1 MGTWPVFALS
11 QLLVTALLTMFLFRV
26 LLPIS
31 LLLGIPL
38 LMAQNVNSAV
48 AEEKIRFSVAA
59 ITGSYM
65 DEFVAI
71 EKGYHREEGL
81 TVEMIRAGGG
91 IATQALIAGD
101 LHFSTSAG
109 SALTAMLRGAEI
121 KVVYTN
127 IDRPGYQLW
136 SAQPEI
142 KNLKDLIGKRVGVTS
157 RGDTQEL
164 SVRLLLRKHGIDA
177 NSVVYIAVGFG
188 GARLA
193 ALQTGTV
200 DAVPLGAGDF
210 AQLKQ
215 PKGHML
221 GDTQKE
227 IRFAYVGLA
236 VPNRLLARQPIL
248 VERFL
253 RSVIKGREYAR
264 RYREQT
270 IVIIG
275 KYTQRKR
282 EFNEFDY
289 DSTRPVLTPEGWV
302 PDEILKEDIAM
313 RAELVGVPAPADV
326 NRFFDYSIAKKIY
339 RELKTAGWQPTP

>member
-1 MGTWPVFALS
+1 MIIKLFVFFFVLS
-11 QLLVTALLTMFLFRV
+11 IGV
-26 LLPIS
+26 LHTPKNAS
-31 LLLGIPL
+31 P
-38 LMAQNVNSAV
+38 AT
-48 AEEKIRFSVAA
+48 AEEKVRFSVAA

-71 EKGYHREEGL
+71 EKGYHRDEGL
-81 TVEMIRAGGG
+81 AVEMIRAGGG

-109 SALTAMLRGAEI
+109 SALSAMLRGAEI

-136 SAQPEI
+136 SGHPEI
-142 KNLKDLIGKRVGVTS
+142 KSLKELIGKKVGVTS

-164 SVRLLLRKHGIDA
+164 SVRLLLRKHGINA
-177 NSVVYIAVGFG
+177 NSVVYIPVGFG
-188 GARLA
+188 GTRLA
-193 ALQTGTV
+193 ALQAGTV

-210 AQLKQ
+210 VQLKQ

-221 GDTQKE
+221 GDTEKE

-236 VPNRLLARQPIL
+236 VSSRLLAKQPNL

-253 RSVIKGREYAR
+253 RAVIKGREYAR

-270 IVIIG
+270 IAIIG

-289 DSTRPVLTPEGWV
+289 DSTVPVLTAEGWV
-302 PDEILKEDIAM
+302 AEDILKDDVAV
-313 RAELVGVPAPADV
+313 RAELVGVAPPADHTK
-326 NRFFDYSIAKKIY
+326 FFDYSIAKKIY
-339 RELKTAGWQPTP
+339 ADLKKTGWKPTP

>member
-1 MGTWPVFALS
+1 MKKLFVIFGAIAGAF
-11 QLLVTALLTMFLFRV
+11 LLQPPA
-26 LLPIS
+26 
-31 LLLGIPL
+31 
-38 LMAQNVNSAV
+38 ASAAT
-48 AEEKIRFSVAA
+48 AEEKVRFSVAA
-59 ITGSYM
+59 VTGSYM

-81 TVEMIRAGGG
+81 SAEMIRAGGG

-109 SALTAMLRGAEI
+109 SALGAMLRGAEI

-136 SAQPEI
+136 SGRPEI
-142 KNLKDLIGKRVGVTS
+142 KNLKDLAGKKVGVTS

-164 SVRLLLRKHGIDA
+164 SVRLLLRKHGINA
-177 NSVVYIAVGFG
+177 NSVAYIPVGFG
-188 GARLA
+188 GTRLA
-193 ALQTGTV
+193 ALQAGTV

-221 GDTQKE
+221 GDTEKE

-236 VPNRLLARQPIL
+236 VSNRLLARQPTL

-253 RSVIKGREYAR
+253 RAVVKGREYAR

-270 IVIIG
+270 IPIIG
-275 KYTQRKR
+275 KYTRRNQ
-282 EFNEFDY
+282 EFNEIDY
-289 DSTRPVLTPEGWV
+289 DSTVPVLTPEGWV
-302 PDEILKEDIAM
+302 SDEILKEDVAM
-313 RAELVGVPAPADV
+313 RAELVGVPVPSDYGK
-326 NRFFDYSIAKKIY
+326 FFDYSIVRKIY
-339 RELKTAGWQPTP
+339 RELKSSGWKPAP

>member
-1 MGTWPVFALS
+1 MLMHRFFVLVFAL
-11 QLLVTALLTMFLFRV
+11 LGATLVTAKANAGAAT
-26 LLPIS
+26 
-31 LLLGIPL
+31 
-38 LMAQNVNSAV
+38 
-48 AEEKIRFSVAA
+48 EEKVRFSVAA

-71 EKGYHREEGL
+71 EKGYHRAEGL
-81 TVEMIRAGGG
+81 AVEMIRAGGG

-142 KNLKDLIGKRVGVTS
+142 KTLKDLIGKRVGVTS

-177 NSVVYIAVGFG
+177 NSVVYMAVGFG

-221 GDTQKE
+221 GDTEKE

-236 VPNRLLARQPIL
+236 VSNRLLARQPDL

-270 IVIIG
+270 IPIIE

-289 DSTRPVLTPEGWV
+289 DSTRPVLTAEGWV
-302 PDEILKEDIAM
+302 PDNVLREDVAM
-313 RAELVGVPAPADV
+313 RAELTGVPVPADV
-326 NRFFDYSIAKKIY
+326 NKFFDYSIAKKIY
-339 RELKTAGWQPTP
+339 RELKTAGWEPTP

>member
-1 MGTWPVFALS
+1 MNRF
-11 QLLVTALLTMFLFRV
+11 LVIAAALLGASLFAGK
-26 LLPIS
+26 P
-31 LLLGIPL
+31 
-38 LMAQNVNSAV
+38 VN
-48 AEEKIRFSVAA
+48 AEDKVRFSVAA

-71 EKGYHREEGL
+71 EKGYHRDEGL
-81 TVEMIRAGGG
+81 AVEMIRAGGG

-109 SALTAMLRGAEI
+109 SALSAMLRGAEM
-121 KVVYTN
+121 KVIYTN

-136 SAQPEI
+136 SGQPEI
-142 KNLKDLIGKRVGVTS
+142 KSLKDLVGKKIGVTS

-164 SVRLLLRKHGIDA
+164 SVRLLLRKHGINA
-177 NSVVYIAVGFG
+177 NSVAYIPVGFG
-188 GARLA
+188 GTRLA
-193 ALQTGTV
+193 ALQAGTV

-210 AQLKQ
+210 AQIKQ

-221 GDTQKE
+221 GDTEKE

-236 VPNRLLARQPIL
+236 VSNRLLARQPAL

-253 RSVIKGREYAR
+253 RAVIKGREYAR

-270 IVIIG
+270 IPILE

-282 EFNEFDY
+282 EFNEIDY
-289 DSTRPVLTPEGWV
+289 DSTVPVLTADGSV
-302 PDEILKEDIAM
+302 ANEILKEDVAM
-313 RAELVGVPAPADV
+313 RAELVGVPMPADYTK
-326 NRFFDYSIAKKIY
+326 FFDYSIAKKIY
-339 RELKTAGWQPTP
+339 SELKSSGWKPSP

>member
-1 MGTWPVFALS
+1 MNAIITRYFLGAMIWATFFGTQICA
-11 QLLVTALLTMFLFRV
+11 A
-26 LLPIS
+26 
-31 LLLGIPL
+31 
-38 LMAQNVNSAV
+38 
-48 AEEKIRFSVAA
+48 AEEKVRFSVAA
-59 ITGSYM
+59 VTSSYM

-71 EKGYHREEGL
+71 EKGYHRDEGL
-81 TVEMIRAGGG
+81 SVEMIRAGGG

-109 SALTAMLRGAEI
+109 SALSAMLRGAEI

-136 SAQPEI
+136 SGQSDI
-142 KNLKDLIGKRVGVTS
+142 KQLKDLRGKRVGVTS

-177 NSVVYIAVGFG
+177 NSVAYVPVGFG
-188 GARLA
+188 AQRLA
-193 ALQTGTV
+193 ALQAGSV

-236 VPNRLLARQPIL
+236 VASKLIARQPEL
-248 VERFL
+248 VEKFL
-253 RSVIKGREYAR
+253 RSVVKGREYAR

-270 IVIIG
+270 IAILG
-275 KYTQRKR
+275 KYTRRER

-289 DSTRPVLTPEGWV
+289 DSTLPVLTPEGWV
-302 PDEILKEDIAM
+302 GDGVLKEDVAM
-313 RAELVGVPAPADV
+313 RAELVNVPAPGDY
-326 NRFFDYSIAKKIY
+326 NKFFDYSIVKKIY
-339 RELKTAGWQPTP
+339 RDLKSSGWKPAP

>member
-1 MGTWPVFALS
+1 MLMNRFLVLACALWGAT
-11 QLLVTALLTMFLFRV
+11 LVAGQV
-26 LLPIS
+26 
-31 LLLGIPL
+31 
-38 LMAQNVNSAV
+38 AAA
-48 AEEKIRFSVAA
+48 AEEKVRFSVAA

-71 EKGYHREEGL
+71 EKGYHREERL
-81 TVEMIRAGGG
+81 AVEMIRAGGG

-109 SALTAMLRGAEI
+109 SALSAMLRGAEI

-127 IDRPGYQLW
+127 IDRPGYQVW

-142 KNLKDLIGKRVGVTS
+142 KSLKDLIGKKIGVTT

-177 NSVVYIAVGFG
+177 NSVAYIPVGFG
-188 GARLA
+188 GTRLA
-193 ALQTGTV
+193 ALQAGSV

-215 PKGHML
+215 PRGHML
-221 GDTQKE
+221 GDTEKE

-236 VPNRLLARQPIL
+236 VSSRLLARQPNL
-248 VERFL
+248 VERYL

-270 IVIIG
+270 ILILG
-275 KYTQRKR
+275 KVTQRKR
-282 EFNEFDY
+282 EFNEIDY
-289 DSTRPVLTPEGWV
+289 DSTVPVLTAEGWV
-302 PDEILKEDIAM
+302 SEEILKEDVAM
-313 RAELVGVPAPADV
+313 RSELVGVPPPADYAK
-326 NRFFDYSIAKKIY
+326 FFDYSMVRKIY
-339 RELKTAGWQPTP
+339 RELKATGWKPTP

>member
-1 MGTWPVFALS
+1 MKRLLIVTGIMVCAVAL
-11 QLLVTALLTMFLFRV
+11 QLLA
-26 LLPIS
+26 
-31 LLLGIPL
+31 
-38 LMAQNVNSAV
+38 AV
-48 AEEKIRFSVAA
+48 AAAAEEKVRFSVAA

-81 TVEMIRAGGG
+81 AVEMIRAGGG

-109 SALTAMLRGAEI
+109 TALGAMLRGAEI

-127 IDRPGYQLW
+127 IDRPGYQVW

-142 KNLKDLIGKRVGVTS
+142 KTLKDLVGKKVGVTS

-164 SVRLLLRKHGIDA
+164 SVRLLLRKHGINA
-177 NSVVYIAVGFG
+177 NAVAYIPVGFG
-188 GARLA
+188 GTRLA
-193 ALQTGTV
+193 ALQAGTV

-221 GDTQKE
+221 GDTEKE

-236 VPNRLLARQPIL
+236 VSSRLLARQPNL

-253 RSVIKGREYAR
+253 RAVVKAREYAR
-264 RYREQT
+264 LYREQT
-270 IVIIG
+270 IAIIG

-289 DSTRPVLTPEGWV
+289 DSTVPVLTPEGWV
-302 PDEILKEDIAM
+302 SDDILKEDVAV
-313 RAELVGVPAPADV
+313 RSELVGVPVPSDYGK
-326 NRFFDYSIAKKIY
+326 FFDYSIVRKIY
-339 RELKTAGWQPTP
+339 RELKSSGWKPTP

>member
-1 MGTWPVFALS
+1 MFTARFSVPLFVLFGMTLFASAITGTV
-11 QLLVTALLTMFLFRV
+11 
-26 LLPIS
+26 I
-31 LLLGIPL
+31 
-38 LMAQNVNSAV
+38 
-48 AEEKIRFSVAA
+48 AEEKVRFSVAA
-59 ITGSYM
+59 VTGSYM

-71 EKGYHREEGL
+71 EKGYHRDEGL

-109 SALTAMLRGAEI
+109 SALGAMLRGAEI

-127 IDRPGYQLW
+127 IDRPGYQVW
-136 SAQPEI
+136 SGKPEI
-142 KNLKDLIGKRVGVTS
+142 KSLKDLAGKKVGVTS

-177 NSVVYIAVGFG
+177 NSVAYIPVGFG
-188 GARLA
+188 ATRLA
-193 ALQTGTV
+193 ALQTGNV

-210 AQLKQ
+210 AQLKH

-221 GDTQKE
+221 GDTEKE

-236 VPNRLLARQPIL
+236 VYSRLLARQPNL

-253 RSVIKGREYAR
+253 RAVIKGREYAR

-270 IVIIG
+270 IPILG

-282 EFNEFDY
+282 EFNEIDY
-289 DSTRPVLTPEGWV
+289 DSTLPVLTPEGWV
-302 PDEILKEDIAM
+302 ADDILKEDVAM
-313 RAELVGVPAPADV
+313 RAELVGVQAPADYTK
-326 NRFFDYSIAKKIY
+326 FFDYSAVKKIY
-339 RELKTAGWQPTP
+339 RELKTAGWKPAP

>member
-1 MGTWPVFALS
+1 MMVLS
-11 QLLVTALLTMFLFRV
+11 RTT
-26 LLPIS
+26 
-31 LLLGIPL
+31 LLLLAVVGTSL
-38 LMAQNVNSAV
+38 FTAQILRAAST
-48 AEEKIRFSVAA
+48 EEKVRFSVAA
-59 ITGSYM
+59 VTGSYM
-65 DEFVAI
+65 DEFIAI
-71 EKGYHREEGL
+71 ERGYHRDEGL

-109 SALTAMLRGAEI
+109 SALSAMLRGAEI

-136 SAQPEI
+136 SGQPEI
-142 KNLKDLIGKRVGVTS
+142 KSLKDLIGKRIGVTS

-177 NSVVYIAVGFG
+177 NSVAYISVGFG
-188 GARLA
+188 ATRLA
-193 ALQTGTV
+193 ALQTGII
-200 DAVPLGAGDF
+200 DAAPLGAGDF

-221 GDTQKE
+221 GDTEKE

-236 VPNRLLARQPIL
+236 VSSRLLARQPNL

-253 RSVIKGREYAR
+253 RSVIRGREYGR

-270 IVIIG
+270 IPILD

-282 EFNEFDY
+282 EFNEIDY
-289 DSTRPVLTPEGWV
+289 DSTLPVLTAEGWV
-302 PDEILKEDIAM
+302 PDEVIKEDVAM
-313 RAELVGVPAPADV
+313 RAELVGVPAPADSAK
-326 NRFFDYSIAKKIY
+326 FFDYSIVKRIY
-339 RELKTAGWQPTP
+339 RELKTAGWKPTP

>member
-1 MGTWPVFALS
+1 MVMNRFLVLVFAL
-11 QLLVTALLTMFLFRV
+11 LGATLVTAKVGGAAT
-26 LLPIS
+26 
-31 LLLGIPL
+31 
-38 LMAQNVNSAV
+38 
-48 AEEKIRFSVAA
+48 AEEKVRFSVAA
-59 ITGSYM
+59 VTASYM

-71 EKGYHREEGL
+71 EKGYHRDEGFM
-81 TVEMIRAGGG
+81 VEMIRAGGG

-164 SVRLLLRKHGIDA
+164 SVRLLLRKYGIDA

-221 GDTQKE
+221 GDTAKE

-236 VPNRLLARQPIL
+236 VSSRLLARQPNL

-253 RSVIKGREYAR
+253 SSVIKGREYAR

-270 IVIIG
+270 IPIIA

-289 DSTRPVLTPEGWV
+289 DSTRPVLTAEGWV
-302 PDEILKEDIAM
+302 PDEVLKEDVAM
-313 RAELVGVPAPADV
+313 RAELVGVPVPADV
-326 NRFFDYSIAKKIY
+326 NKFFDYSIAKKIY
-339 RELKTAGWQPTP
+339 RELKTAGWAPTP

>member
-1 MGTWPVFALS
+1 MLMNRFLLLTFLS
-11 QLLVTALLTMFLFRV
+11 ATLVT
-26 LLPIS
+26 
-31 LLLGIPL
+31 GK
-38 LMAQNVNSAV
+38 V
-48 AEEKIRFSVAA
+48 AGAATVEEKVRFSVAA
-59 ITGSYM
+59 VTGSYM

-71 EKGYHREEGL
+71 EKGYHRDEGL

-109 SALTAMLRGAEI
+109 SALSAMLRGAEI
-121 KVVYTN
+121 KVIYTN
-127 IDRPGYQLW
+127 IDRPGYQVW

-142 KNLKDLIGKRVGVTS
+142 KTLKDLIGKKIGVTS

-177 NSVVYIAVGFG
+177 NSVAYIPVGFG
-188 GARLA
+188 GTRLA
-193 ALQTGTV
+193 ALQVGSV

-221 GDTQKE
+221 GDTEKE

-236 VPNRLLARQPIL
+236 VSSRLLARQPNL

-270 IVIIG
+270 IPILG

-282 EFNEFDY
+282 EFNEIDY
-289 DSTRPVLTPEGWV
+289 DSTLPVLTAEGWV
-302 PDEILKEDIAM
+302 SDEILKEVVAM
-313 RAELVGVPAPADV
+313 RSELVGVPMPSDYAK
-326 NRFFDYSIAKKIY
+326 FFDYSIARKIY
-339 RELKTAGWQPTP
+339 RELKVTAWKPTP

>member
-1 MGTWPVFALS
+1 MTIISKSLIILFSATAPVLFF
-11 QLLVTALLTMFLFRV
+11 QLVQAAT
-26 LLPIS
+26 
-31 LLLGIPL
+31 
-38 LMAQNVNSAV
+38 
-48 AEEKIRFSVAA
+48 AEEKVRFSVAA
-59 ITGSYM
+59 VTGSYM

-71 EKGYHREEGL
+71 EKGYHRDEGL
-81 TVEMIRAGGG
+81 AVEMIRAGGG
-91 IATQALIAGD
+91 VATQALIAGD

-109 SALTAMLRGAEI
+109 SALGAMLRGAEI

-136 SAQPEI
+136 SGRPEI
-142 KNLKDLIGKRVGVTS
+142 KALKDLIGKRVGVTS

-177 NSVVYIAVGFG
+177 NAVAYIPVGFG
-188 GARLA
+188 ATRLA
-193 ALQTGTV
+193 ALQVGTV

-221 GDTQKE
+221 GDTEKE

-236 VPNRLLARQPIL
+236 VPNRLLARNPNL

-270 IVIIG
+270 IPILG
-275 KYTQRKR
+275 KYTQRNR
-282 EFNEFDY
+282 EFNEVDY
-289 DSTRPVLTPEGWV
+289 DTTLPVLTAEGWV
-302 PDEILKEDIAM
+302 PDEVLKEDVAV
-313 RAELVGVPAPADV
+313 RADFVGVSPPADFSK
-326 NRFFDYSIAKKIY
+326 FFDYSIVKKIY
-339 RELKTAGWQPTP
+339 RELKTSGWKPVP

>member
-1 MGTWPVFALS
+1 MSIKQMIAFVGALAS
-11 QLLVTALLTMFLFRV
+11 AV
-26 LLPIS
+26 LLRDV
-31 LLLGIPL
+31 
-38 LMAQNVNSAV
+38 ADAAT
-48 AEEKIRFSVAA
+48 AEEKVRFSVAA
-59 ITGSYM
+59 VTGSYM

-81 TVEMIRAGGG
+81 AVEMIRAGGG

-109 SALTAMLRGAEI
+109 SALSAMLRGAEI

-142 KNLKDLIGKRVGVTS
+142 RTLKDLVGKKIGVTS

-164 SVRLLLRKHGIDA
+164 SVRLLLRKHGINA
-177 NSVVYIAVGFG
+177 NAVVYIPVGFG
-188 GARLA
+188 GTRLA
-193 ALQTGTV
+193 ALQAGTV

-210 AQLKQ
+210 AQLKE

-221 GDTQKE
+221 GDTEKE
-227 IRFAYVGLA
+227 IRFAYVGVA
-236 VPNRLLARQPIL
+236 VSSRLLARQPNL

-253 RSVIKGREYAR
+253 RGVIKGREYAR

-270 IVIIG
+270 IPILG

-289 DSTRPVLTPEGWV
+289 DSTLPVLTAEGWV
-302 PDEILKEDIAM
+302 SDDILKEDVTM
-313 RAELVGVPAPADV
+313 RAELVGVQPPADYAK
-326 NRFFDYSIAKKIY
+326 FFDYSIAKRIY
-339 RELKTAGWQPTP
+339 GDLKRTGWKPTP

>member
-1 MGTWPVFALS
+1 MPMNRFLLLTFLS
-11 QLLVTALLTMFLFRV
+11 ATLVTEEVAGAARV
-26 LLPIS
+26 
-31 LLLGIPL
+31 
-38 LMAQNVNSAV
+38 
-48 AEEKIRFSVAA
+48 EEKIRFSVAA
-59 ITGSYM
+59 VTGSYM

-71 EKGYHREEGL
+71 EKGYHRDEGL

-109 SALTAMLRGAEI
+109 SALSAMLRGAEI

-127 IDRPGYQLW
+127 IDRPGYQVW

-142 KNLKDLIGKRVGVTS
+142 KTLKDLIGKKIGVTS

-177 NSVVYIAVGFG
+177 NSVAYIPVGFG
-188 GARLA
+188 GTRLA
-193 ALQTGTV
+193 ALQAGSV

-221 GDTQKE
+221 GDTEKE

-236 VPNRLLARQPIL
+236 VSSRLLARQPNL

-270 IVIIG
+270 IPILG

-282 EFNEFDY
+282 EFNEIDY
-289 DSTRPVLTPEGWV
+289 DSTLPVLTAEGWV
-302 PDEILKEDIAM
+302 PDEILKEDVAM
-313 RAELVGVPAPADV
+313 RSELVGVPMPFDYAQ
-326 NRFFDYSIAKKIY
+326 FFDYSIARKIY
-339 RELKTAGWQPTP
+339 RELKATGWKPTP

>member
-1 MGTWPVFALS
+1 MFTLRNHFVRFALCAFT
-11 QLLVTALLTMFLFRV
+11 LLIDRHVIHA
-26 LLPIS
+26 
-31 LLLGIPL
+31 
-38 LMAQNVNSAV
+38 
-48 AEEKIRFSVAA
+48 AEEKVRFSVAA
-59 ITGSYM
+59 VTGSYM

-81 TVEMIRAGGG
+81 SVEMIRAGGG
-91 IATQALIAGD
+91 IATQALISGD

-109 SALTAMLRGAEI
+109 SALSAMLRGAEI

-136 SAQPEI
+136 SGQSDI
-142 KNLKDLIGKRVGVTS
+142 RQLKDLRGKRVGVTS

-177 NSVVYIAVGFG
+177 NSVAYVPVGFG
-188 GARLA
+188 AQRLA
-193 ALQTGTV
+193 ALHAGSV

-221 GDTQKE
+221 GDTEKE

-236 VPNRLLARQPIL
+236 VATKMIARQPEV
-248 VERFL
+248 VEKFL

-270 IVIIG
+270 IAILG

-282 EFNEFDY
+282 EFNEADY
-289 DSTRPVLTPEGWV
+289 DSTLPVLTAEGWV
-302 PDEILKEDIAM
+302 GDDILKEDVAM
-313 RAELVGVPAPADV
+313 RAELVNVPAPGDYHK
-326 NRFFDYSIAKKIY
+326 FFDYGIVRKIY
-339 RELKTAGWQPTP
+339 RDLKASGWKPIP

>member
-1 MGTWPVFALS
+1 MRR
-11 QLLVTALLTMFLFRV
+11 LLIVT
-26 LLPIS
+26 
-31 LLLGIPL
+31 GIIVCAVAMQPL
-38 LMAQNVNSAV
+38 AAV
-48 AEEKIRFSVAA
+48 AAAAEEKVRFSVAA

-71 EKGYHREEGL
+71 ERGYHREEEL
-81 TVEMIRAGGG
+81 VVEMIRAGGG

-109 SALTAMLRGAEI
+109 TALGAMLRGAEI

-127 IDRPGYQLW
+127 IDRPGYQVW

-142 KNLKDLIGKRVGVTS
+142 KTLKDLIGKKVGVTS

-164 SVRLLLRKHGIDA
+164 SVRLLLRKHGINA
-177 NSVVYIAVGFG
+177 NSVAYIPVGFG
-188 GARLA
+188 GTRLA
-193 ALQTGTV
+193 ALQAGTV

-221 GDTQKE
+221 GDTEKE

-236 VPNRLLARQPIL
+236 VSSRLLSRQPNL

-253 RSVIKGREYAR
+253 RAVVKGREYAR

-270 IVIIG
+270 IPIIG
-275 KYTQRKR
+275 KYTQRKH

-289 DSTRPVLTPEGWV
+289 DSTVQVLTPEGWV
-302 PDEILKEDIAM
+302 SDEILKEDVAM
-313 RAELVGVPAPADV
+313 RAELVGVTAPSDYSK
-326 NRFFDYSIAKKIY
+326 FFDYSIVRKIY
-339 RELKTAGWQPTP
+339 RELRSSGWKPAP

>member
-1 MGTWPVFALS
+1 MA
-11 QLLVTALLTMFLFRV
+11 
-26 LLPIS
+26 S
-31 LLLGIPL
+31 LLLSAAIIIL
-38 LMAQNVNSAV
+38 SAAQSIHAT
-48 AEEKIRFSVAA
+48 EEKIRFSVAA

-71 EKGYHREEGL
+71 EKGYHRDEGL

-109 SALTAMLRGAEI
+109 SALSAMLRGAEV

-136 SAQPEI
+136 SGQPEI
-142 KNLKDLIGKRVGVTS
+142 KQLKDLLGKRVGVTS

-164 SVRLLLRKHGIDA
+164 SVRLLLRKRGLDA
-177 NSVVYIAVGFG
+177 NAVAYVPVGFG
-188 GARLA
+188 AQRLA
-193 ALQTGTV
+193 ALQAGSV

-221 GDTQKE
+221 GDTEKE

-236 VPNRLLARQPIL
+236 VSNRLLARQPQL
-248 VERFL
+248 VEKFL

-270 IVIIG
+270 IPMLA

-289 DSTRPVLTPEGWV
+289 DSTIPVLTPEGWV
-302 PDEILKEDIAM
+302 GDDILKEDVAM
-313 RAELVGVPAPADV
+313 RAELVNVPFPVDYGK
-326 NRFFDYSIAKKIY
+326 FFDYSIVKKIY
-339 RELKTAGWQPTP
+339 RELKAAGWKPTP